1 MNINPFSEDSVE
13 SNFKFGGE
21 MVSGS
26 GVRAVAACAALRAPG
41 ANYKLECSEA
51 PYELRGAIIDLIGG
65 EEACSGLI
73 GYQDIPRYDD
83 YLLLH
88 AAYGNDWPTLA
99 LADYMKRHGRM
110 GRKKAEAA
118 ASTMWA
124 KAVERY
130 KEQLGI
136 MAREVKEAEEA
147 TREAA

>member
-1 MNINPFSEDSVE
+1 MNLNLFSNDSAE

-26 GVRAVAACAALRAPG
+26 GVRAVAACAALREPG
-41 ANYKLECSEA
+41 SDYDLGD
-51 PYELRGAIIDLIGG
+51 PYELRSAIADLIGW
-65 EEACSGLI
+65 EEAYSGLI

-88 AAYGNDWPTLA
+88 AAYGTDWPTLA
-99 LADYMKRHGRM
+99 LTDYMERHGGM
-110 GRKKAEAA
+110 SRKKAKVA

-130 KEQLGI
+130 KERRAI
-136 MAREVKEAEEA
+136 MAREAKEAKEA
-147 TREAA
+147 TKETA